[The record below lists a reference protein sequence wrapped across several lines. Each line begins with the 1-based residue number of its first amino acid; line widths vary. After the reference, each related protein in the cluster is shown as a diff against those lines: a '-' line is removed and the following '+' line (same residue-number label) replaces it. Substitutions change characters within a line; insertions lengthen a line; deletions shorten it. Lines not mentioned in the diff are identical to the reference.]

1 MKYSGNG
8 KTKSIILTS
17 EQKAKSICELYYEI
31 QINKK
36 LGYVLDK
43 SMSGEHMALKIVD
56 KMNEKL
62 KSIYRKNKLVTLEL
76 CRMLCN
82 APVQQYCDY
91 VCLAW

>member
-1 MKYSGNG
+1 
-8 KTKSIILTS
+8 
-17 EQKAKSICELYYEI
+17 
-31 QINKK
+31 
-36 LGYVLDK
+36 
-43 SMSGEHMALKIVD
+43 MSGEHMALKTVD